1 MGPYSQ
7 VIRGPAVGV
16 SAAPTGLMANAVGTQ
31 TVELDWMAS
40 AGTIVG
46 YKIERST
53 DAGTTWVTANANTRN
68 DNEYYSDTHSSLAGK
83 SVVYRVAA
91 INSVGMGPSSAN
103 SASETLPKAG
113 TQPGA
118 PRAFKA
124 TVSATDFTMVS
135 LSWDAPSSQGASAID
150 WLQCSTVGK
159 RRALLDEYY

>member
-1 MGPYSQ
+1 
-7 VIRGPAVGV
+7 
-16 SAAPTGLMANAVGTQ
+16 MANAVGTQ

-103 SASETLPKAG
+103 SDSDTPVTLPKAG

-118 PRAFKA
+118 PTGLTAVGTGA
-124 TVSATDFTMVS
+124 TIVT
-135 LSWDAPSSQGASAID
+135 LSWDAPSSQGASALD

-159 RRALLDEYY
+159 RRALLDGYY